1 MATEEPRGPSPPI
14 DANDEWQGWRRRT
27 LGGLL
32 VATAIASGAI
42 GLVATLQ
49 VHSVRFGIV
58 SAIAATALL
67 VAARKESIPFRARVS
82 VLLFAL
88 YTATTSG
95 LMLGGLSPNILV
107 AMCAAIVMGTLLLGR
122 WGGLALVLLAS
133 VTVMVVVPLR
143 NAGLLPQDIHITYER
158 PDMPTLWRVAFA
170 FALLSTIIVVTMAY
184 LLERAERLLE
194 QRAQA
199 LERLRREEEERRKE
213 SERLR
218 RTEAAFQKAREL
230 EVLGRLASSVAHDF
244 NNALLIIQANADLA
258 RLRPTYVE
266 TALRD
271 IGAAIQQAAA
281 TTRQLRAFSP
291 QSRRPPHPLSLAD
304 TLGREVDLLRRI
316 LPANITLRWELAPS
330 APALPASGS
339 NVAPP
344 AASTYT
350 VLADD
355 GQVQSVLTNL
365 ALNARDAMPE
375 GGTLDVRLRMADPQE
390 VADLAKE
397 GLSGRFATIE
407 VEDTGVG
414 MKPETAAQV
423 FEPFF
428 TTKGA
433 AGTGLGLS
441 SVRAAVEEGGGRVKV
456 ASEEGK
462 GSRFTL
468 FWPLYDAV
476 PASAVESGGE
486 EPAASGTV
494 LVVDDD
500 DDVRAAMVR
509 PLSWR
514 GFTVLEARSGADAL
528 MVARRH
534 REAIDVLCVD
544 LVMPGM
550 PARQLV
556 ESFRQA
562 HPAARVL
569 LCSGYL
575 PDEAGKPMDVADA
588 FLSKP
593 FSPAALAKAVRGLVT
608 SRGPDGVP
616 KRADGATPEL
626 R

>member
-1 MATEEPRGPSPPI
+1 T
-14 DANDEWQGWRRRT
+14 
-27 LGGLL
+27 
-32 VATAIASGAI
+32 VALA
-42 GLVATLQ
+42 
-49 VHSVRFGIV
+49 F
-58 SAIAATALL
+58 
-67 VAARKESIPFRARVS
+67 AARNDSLPFRARVA
-82 VLLFAL
+82 VLLVAL
-88 YTATTSG
+88 YSATTSG

-107 AMCAAIVMGTLLLGR
+107 AMCAAVVMGTLLLGR

-133 VTVMVVVPLR
+133 ATVMVVVPLR
-143 NAGLLPQDIHITYER
+143 NAGLVPQDLHITYER
-158 PDMPTLWRVAFA
+158 PDLPTLWRVAFA
-170 FALLSTIIVVTMAY
+170 FALLSTIIVVTVAY
-184 LLERAERLLE
+184 LLERAERLLA

-213 SERLR
+213 SERR
-218 RTEAAFQKAREL
+218 KRTEAAFQKAREL

-258 RLRPTYVE
+258 RLRPSYVD

-281 TTRQLRAFSP
+281 TTRQLRAFTP

-304 TLGREVDLLRRI
+304 TLGKEVDLLRRI

-330 APALPASGS
+330 SSALPAAGTE
-339 NVAPP
+339 A
-344 AASTYT
+344 AASSYV

-375 GGTLDVRLRMADPQE
+375 GGTLDVRLRMADAGE
-390 VADLAKE
+390 LAELAKA
-397 GLSGRFATIE
+397 GLTGRFATIE

-414 MKPETAAQV
+414 MPPETAARV

-433 AGTGLGLS
+433 SGTGLGLS
-441 SVRAAVEEGGGRVKV
+441 SVRTAVEEGGGRVKV
-456 ASEEGK
+456 TSQEGK
-462 GSRFTL
+462 GSSFTL
-468 FWPLYDAV
+468 FWPLHDAA
-476 PASAVESGGE
+476 PSAPVESAGQ
-486 EPAASGTV
+486 EPPASGTV

-534 REAIDVLCVD
+534 HDPIDVLCVD

-575 PDEAGKPMDVADA
+575 PDDEGKPLDVADA

-593 FSPAALAKAVRGLVT
+593 FSPAALAKAVRGLVAVNGT
-608 SRGPDGVP
+608 
-616 KRADGATPEL
+616 DGAAKAKETDGASQDL